1 MDISALILAGGRS
14 TRMGEDKALIP
25 WDGIPLLTRV
35 SQVATQCC
43 EQVYILTPWAEKYQK
58 IVPEKCQ
65 FITETHPGQGPL
77 LGLAEGLEK
86 ISSEWVLLLGCDLPL
101 LQSKILQNWMENLT
115 QIPDEILAVVPHQQ
129 ARWEPLCAFY
139 RRSALPNLQE
149 FIQQG
154 GNSFQK
160 WLAQTKVATI
170 PVSQA
175 CQEMLWNCNTPI
187 DLEKN
192 TKF

>member
-1 MDISALILAGGRS
+1 MHLSALILAGGRS

-35 SQVATQCC
+35 CQVASQSCQ
-43 EQVYILTPWAEKYQK
+43 QVYVLTPWPEKYQT
-58 IVPEKCQ
+58 IVPEKCE
-65 FITETHPGQGPL
+65 FIIESNPGQGPL
-77 LGLAEGLEK
+77 LSLAEGLEK
-86 ISSEWVLLLGCDLPL
+86 IASEWVLLLGCDMPS
-101 LQSKILQNWMENLT
+101 LQASILQDWMENLT
-115 QIPDEILAVVPHQQ
+115 QIPDETVAVVPHQQ

-139 RRSALPNLQE
+139 HRSALPDLQQ

-175 CQEMLWNCNTPI
+175 CQEMLWNCNSPM

-192 TKF
+192 H